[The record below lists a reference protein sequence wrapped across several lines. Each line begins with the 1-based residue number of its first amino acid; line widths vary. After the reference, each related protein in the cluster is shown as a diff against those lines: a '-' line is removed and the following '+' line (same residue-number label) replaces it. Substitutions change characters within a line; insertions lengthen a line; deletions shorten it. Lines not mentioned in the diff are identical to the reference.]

1 MSISFKKIMA
11 LLVAVPLFLSL
22 AWFFGVFLNPQGGG
36 GAGFAFGLILASA
49 AASIFVFSWIASPGP
64 LVQLRHRG
72 VDGVERGDH
81 GVGLFGL
88 GAHKDARRRRDET
101 DGEDFSNGR
110 RASSDMVGDGDVDDL
125 GDGSIV

>member
-11 LLVAVPLFLSL
+11 LLVAVPLFVAL
-22 AWFFGVFLNPQGGG
+22 AWFFGVFLQPQGGG

-49 AASIFVFSWIASPGP
+49 AVSIFVFSWIASPGP
-64 LVQLRHRG
+64 LARFRHRG
-72 VDGVERGDH
+72 VDGVERDDH
-81 GVGLFGL
+81 GAGLFGL

-101 DGEDFSNGR
+101 DGEDFSGGR
-110 RASSDMVGDGDVDDL
+110 RSSGDVDDM